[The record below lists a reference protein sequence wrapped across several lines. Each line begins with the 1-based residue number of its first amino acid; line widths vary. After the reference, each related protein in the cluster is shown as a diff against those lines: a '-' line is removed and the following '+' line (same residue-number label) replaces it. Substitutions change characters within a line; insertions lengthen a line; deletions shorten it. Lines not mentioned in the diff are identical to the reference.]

1 MQRAIPA
8 GALGTKVR
16 LQNYA
21 ISKSRYGEEGKAW
34 TPGLEVWAA
43 IRNIAPSLRQPES
56 DGRQP
61 ESDGREVFEAAQLRY
76 RQTREIEIRYYTPLD
91 TTWRVELD
99 GRYWDILDIQEVG
112 RKAGMRLTIEI
123 QK

>member
-16 LQNYA
+16 LSNYA
-21 ISKSRYGEEGKAW
+21 ISKARYGEEVKAW
-34 TPGLEVWAA
+34 TPGVEVWAA
-43 IRNIAPSLRQPES
+43 IRNIAPSL
-56 DGRQP
+56 RQP